1 MVARK
6 EGRTHPPEP
15 VPIKNIEVALVLS
28 GGGARGVSHVGVL
41 EVLQKNNIPID
52 LIVATSIGS
61 VVGAMYADGTC
72 IDDLKNRIMHLKREH
87 LVNVQLGNATG
98 MFISRQGMSTGDK
111 FKNFLLT
118 NLRAKYF
125 SELKIPFIAVATN
138 IKDFS
143 AYEFR
148 SGEVYHGIMASA
160 AVPPIFPPVGVY
172 GSEFIDGGV
181 VEPTPVRIAKRYNPK
196 MIIAVDISD
205 RGMEKVNTMYD
216 IMNKSFY
223 VMYYELSDMQA
234 SLADVVIHPNLNN
247 FGMFDDNHHQE
258 LFNRGKEEALKMLPQ
273 INDKMRRLGIKNR
286 LSTCG

>member
-1 MVARK
+1 MVTRK

-41 EVLQKNNIPID
+41 EVLQQNKIPID

-61 VVGAMYADGTC
+61 VVGAMYADGIC
-72 IDDLKNRIMHLKREH
+72 IDELKKRVMNLKREH
-87 LVNVQLGNATG
+87 LVNVQLGSATG
-98 MFISRQGMSTGDK
+98 IFIGRHGMSSGDK
-111 FKNFLLT
+111 FKNFLLS

-125 SELKIPFIAVATN
+125 SELKIPFVAVATN
-138 IKDFS
+138 INDFS

-148 SGEVYHGIMASA
+148 SGEIYHGIMASA
-160 AVPPIFPPVGVY
+160 AVPPIFPPVAVY

-216 IMNKSFY
+216 IINKSFY

-234 SLADVVIHPNLNN
+234 SMADVVIHPNLNN

-258 LFNRGKEEALKMLPQ
+258 LFSRGKEEALKMLPQ
-273 INDKMRRLGIKNR
+273 IKNRMEKLGIKSR
-286 LSTCG
+286 ESVCR